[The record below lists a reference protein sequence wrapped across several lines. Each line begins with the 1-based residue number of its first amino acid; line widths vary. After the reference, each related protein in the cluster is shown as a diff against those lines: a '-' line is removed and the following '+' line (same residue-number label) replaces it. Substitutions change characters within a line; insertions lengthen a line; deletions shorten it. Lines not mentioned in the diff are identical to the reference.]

1 MGRGHQNRRRQN
13 RLICNRRDV
22 RFGSEADISQRSIHV
37 RFTPESGRQLQSFEC
52 PLCAKSGPGVRLF
65 NDVVG
70 AGKQLLRHG
79 QTKGLR
85 CPKIDC

>member
-1 MGRGHQNRRRQN
+1 M
-13 RLICNRRDV
+13 
-22 RFGSEADISQRSIHV
+22 S
-37 RFTPESGRQLQSFEC
+37 LQC
-52 PLCAKSGPGVRLF
+52 PLYPQKRTLIRMLATSALCQKRTWVRLF

>member
-1 MGRGHQNRRRQN
+1 MGSGVGLQGTNPKLLN
-13 RLICNRRDV
+13 V
-22 RFGSEADISQRSIHV
+22 RFGSKADIATVQVNV
-37 RFTPESGRQLQSFEC
+37 RFTPKIGHWNSRAMSA
-52 PLCAKSGPGVRLF
+52 LCQKRTWVRLF